1 MQDYVNKKRLHWIV
15 AICVVIVTPVSLF
28 WRTASIDAQ
37 TTSER
42 LAEVESTY
50 AIEAREQLYATSFR
64 IKTLKDQLQVQREQ
78 MVTDCNQLKET
89 GVPLNE
95 TDIYLCWK

>member
-1 MQDYVNKKRLHWIV
+1 M
-15 AICVVIVTPVSLF
+15 VIVTPVSLF
-28 WRTASIDAQ
+28 WRTASLDAQ

-42 LAEVESTY
+42 LDWVESEY

-64 IKTLKDQLQVQREQ
+64 IKVLKDQLQVQREQ

-95 TDIYLCWK
+95 TDIYLC